1 MWETVTKVKNL
12 VGLAAVALAIA
23 YLLSDK
29 LIQTGAIGSSTAVA
43 MLLGF
48 LVVFVF
54 GVMILAIV
62 GKVKE
67 GGSSKA
73 KVVIKGNNN
82 EVAQAS
88 GSGDEGPL
96 HRKADAE
103 IEGDG
108 NKVTQAGE

>member
-1 MWETVTKVKNL
+1 MWESVAKVKNL

-62 GKVKE
+62 GKVVETSKRSA
-67 GGSSKA
+67 GSK
-73 KVVIKGNNN
+73 I
-82 EVAQAS
+82 S
-88 GSGDEGPL
+88 GSGNTVTQNNAIDPGS
-96 HRKADAE
+96 RSKADSE
-103 IEGDG
+103 IDGDD
-108 NKVTQAGE
+108 NKVTQANK

>member
-1 MWETVTKVKNL
+1 MWETVSKVKNL
-12 VGLAAVALAIA
+12 AGLAALALAIA

-29 LIQTGAIGSSTAVA
+29 LIEAEVISGGFGAA

-82 EVAQAS
+82 EVSQAS
-88 GSGDEGPL
+88 GGGADGPQT
-96 HRKADAE
+96 RKANAE